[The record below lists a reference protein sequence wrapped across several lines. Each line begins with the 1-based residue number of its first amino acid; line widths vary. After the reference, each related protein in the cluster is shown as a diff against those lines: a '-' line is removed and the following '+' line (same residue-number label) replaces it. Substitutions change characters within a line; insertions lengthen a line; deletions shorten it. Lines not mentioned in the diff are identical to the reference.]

1 MKHRTQ
7 NTENYKT
14 FLSKLEE
21 DLTKRRDILCS
32 LIGRISMVK
41 MIILPKLIYNSV
53 QSLSKLTSLL

>member
-1 MKHRTQ
+1 MKYRTQ

-21 DLTKRRDILCS
+21 DLTERRDILCS
-32 LIGRISMVK
+32 LVGRISMVK